1 MSKSPPRITRLA
13 LALAATLTAST
24 AFAQQQTET
33 QADQA
38 DTATQGTTQT
48 QPIDRV
54 VVTGSLIPQSEIET
68 STPVTVITAEDIKS
82 RGLSTVAEV
91 LKESSFSTGGVQ
103 NNQSSASFTQG
114 AETMSMF
121 GLPAGYVKYLIDGRP
136 MANYPALYNGSDVF
150 NNISGVPIDLVERI
164 EILPGGASSLY
175 GSDAIAGVVNIILKK
190 RVDGTIVSARY
201 GWYDEGGGK
210 SYRASVADSFSSAD
224 DKLNVLVGVQAEK
237 SDPIWAYDR
246 DLTKQFNTNGYN
258 GAAPLA
264 SRDWLVYSPFTSY
277 KFLDPNNC
285 ANVSS
290 GFGGTVELQTRPGFG
305 DENYCGS
312 MYTPGYRT
320 LKNSK
325 DGVQL
330 YVNST
335 YDIDENN
342 QFYADVLLSNEKVK
356 YHIGSSYTWWGTGV
370 KWGYFYDP
378 NLDDLVN
385 LQRAFTPEDMGG
397 WENSMAENK
406 SRSYHVNVGFR
417 GVMGSESNWDYD
429 IGVSRTEYRLDEKDL
444 SRLADPINDFFQ
456 DRVLG
461 PQLGLD
467 PYYNAYPVFTPD
479 YAAFYQMLTPQEFY
493 SFMGETTSKSKTYDN
508 MIRAMFTNSSLFQ
521 LPGGDAGVAVGAE
534 VGTQGWSYT
543 PDARLLNG
551 EIWGTTAVSGQGDRS
566 RYAVVGEL
574 RLPVLEPLTISASA
588 RYDGY
593 RAAGNELSK
602 PTYSL
607 AFEYRPIQSL
617 LIRGK
622 YGTAFRS
629 PSLADQ
635 FQGVSGFYSTTT
647 DYYNCQLLGFEPG
660 DTDACPA
667 RFSNVQYFGQ
677 QSGNPELEPIN
688 AKAWTAGVV
697 FAPTG
702 RFSISADY
710 LNWQIE
716 DEVAQQSVDQLMRD
730 EMFCRTGQLDVNSG
744 TCVAALSQVVRGSAG
759 TIQSIF
765 VNKINVARR
774 DLEAVNVAM
783 NYQQP
788 LGGYGDL
795 FFNAN
800 WTKNLKHVAQT
811 YPTDPEV
818 DLLNDPYYSSDPK
831 YRANASVGW
840 KWNRFGTTLYANH
853 IGPTPNYRAQLSP
866 TGYAF
871 AGADELSSYTTYNAS
886 IGFDVTEDF
895 ELSFMV
901 NNLTNKMPDM
911 DVHSYPGSSG
921 APYNGSNFSPY
932 GRAYYLEAR
941 WNFGKSE

>member
-1 MSKSPPRITRLA
+1 MSKTPRYTRLA
-13 LALAATLTAST
+13 LALAASLTAST
-24 AFAQQQTET
+24 AFAQEQTAA
-33 QADQA
+33 QADANATPQNTSQA
-38 DTATQGTTQT
+38 NKQL
-48 QPIDRV
+48 DRV

-82 RGLSTVAEV
+82 RGLSTVADV

-277 KFLDPNNC
+277 KFLDPANC

-290 GFGGTVELQTRPGFG
+290 GFGGTVDMQTRPGFG

-330 YVNST
+330 YVNTT

-342 QFYADVLLSNEKVK
+342 QFYTDVLLSSEKVK

-370 KWGYFYDP
+370 KWGYYYDP
-378 NLDDLVN
+378 NLDDFLN
-385 LQRAFTPEDMGG
+385 LQRAFTPEDMGD

-406 SRSYHVNVGFR
+406 SRSYHLNVGFR
-417 GVMGSESNWDYD
+417 GTMGSESNWDYD

-444 SRLADPINDFFQ
+444 ARLADPINDFFQ

-461 PQLGLD
+461 DQLGWD
-467 PYYNAYPVFTPD
+467 PYYGAYPIFTPD

-493 SFMGETTSKSKTYDN
+493 SFMGETVSKSKTYDN
-508 MIRAMFTNSSLFQ
+508 MIRAMFTNGSLFQ
-521 LPGGDAGVAVGAE
+521 LPGGDAGIAVGAE
-534 VGTQGWSYT
+534 VGTQGWEYN

-574 RLPVLEPLTISASA
+574 RLPVWEPLTISASA

-617 LIRGK
+617 LVRGK

-660 DTDACPA
+660 NTDGCPA

-677 QSGNPELEPIN
+677 QAGNPELEPIN

-730 EMFCRTGQLDVNSG
+730 EMFCRTGQLDINSG

-831 YRANASVGW
+831 YRANASLGW
-840 KWNRFGTTLYANH
+840 KWNRFSSTVYANH

-871 AGADELSSYTTYNAS
+871 AGAGQLSSYTTYNAS
-886 IGFDVTEDF
+886 LGFDVTEDF

-911 DVHSYPGSSG
+911 DVRSYPGSSG

>member
-1 MSKSPPRITRLA
+1 MSKAPRYTRLA
-13 LALAATLTAST
+13 LALAATLTTSA
-24 AFAQQQTET
+24 ALAQQQAETTE
-33 QADQA
+33 
-38 DTATQGTTQT
+38 TTQT
-48 QPIDRV
+48 TTQDQKQLDRV
-54 VVTGSLIPQSEIET
+54 VVTGSLIPQSELET
-68 STPVTVITAEDIKS
+68 STPVTVITAEDIQS

-150 NNISGVPIDLVERI
+150 NNISGIPIDLVERI

-190 RVDGTIVSARY
+190 RVDGTVVSTRA
-201 GWYDEGGGK
+201 GWYEEGGGK
-210 SYRASVADSFSSAD
+210 SYRASVADSFSRAD

-237 SDPIWAYDR
+237 SDPIWGYQR

-277 KFLDPNNC
+277 KFLDPANC
-285 ANVSS
+285 ANVKP
-290 GFGGTVELQTRPGFG
+290 GFGGTVGLQTRPGFG
-305 DENYCGS
+305 DEKYCGS
-312 MYTPGYRT
+312 MFTPGYRT

-325 DGVQL
+325 DAVQL
-330 YVNST
+330 YVNTT

-342 QFYADVLLSNEKVK
+342 QFYTDVLLSNEKVK
-356 YHIGSSYTWWGTGV
+356 YHIGSNYTWWGTSV
-370 KWGYFYDP
+370 KWGYYYDP
-378 NLDDLVN
+378 ALDDFLN

-397 WENSMAENK
+397 WENTMAENK
-406 SRSYHVNVGFR
+406 SRSYHVNAGFR
-417 GVMGSESNWDYD
+417 GVMGTDSNWDYD
-429 IGVSRTEYRLDEKDL
+429 IGISRTEYRLDEKDL
-444 SRLADPINDFFQ
+444 ARLADPINDFFQ
-456 DRVLG
+456 NKVLG

-467 PYYNAYPVFTPD
+467 PYYGAYPVFSPD
-479 YAAFYQMLTPQEFY
+479 YAAFYKMLTPQEFY
-493 SFMGETTSKSKTYDN
+493 SFMGETVSKSKTYDN
-508 MIRAMFTNSSLFQ
+508 MIRAMFTNGSLFS

-534 VGTQGWSYT
+534 VGTQGWRYT
-543 PDARLLNG
+543 PDDRLLNG
-551 EIWGTTAVSGQGDRS
+551 DIWGTTAVSGQGDRS
-566 RYAVVGEL
+566 RYALVGEV
-574 RLPVLEPLTISASA
+574 RLPVWEPLTISASA

-593 RAAGNELSK
+593 RAAGNEISK
-602 PTYSL
+602 PTYSV
-607 AFEYRPIQSL
+607 AFEYRPVKSL

-629 PSLADQ
+629 PSLADL
-635 FQGVSGFYSTTT
+635 FQGVSGFYSFAT
-647 DYYNCQLLGFEPG
+647 DYYNCQLLGFDQG
-660 DTDACPA
+660 NVQNCPA
-667 RFSNVQYFGQ
+667 RFSNVQFFGQ
-677 QSGNPELEPIN
+677 QSGNKALEPIN

-710 LNWQIE
+710 LNWNIE
-716 DEVAQQSVDQLMRD
+716 DEVAQQSVDQLMLD
-730 EMFCRTGQLDVNSG
+730 EMLCRTGQLSASSG
-744 TCVAALSQVVRGSAG
+744 TCQAALSQVTRGSAG

-774 DLEAVNVAM
+774 DLEAVNVATS
-783 NYQQP
+783 YQQP
-788 LGGYGDL
+788 LGAYGDL
-795 FFNAN
+795 FFSAN

-840 KWNRFGTTLYANH
+840 KWNRFSTTAYANH

-871 AGADELSSYTTYNAS
+871 TGAGELSSYTTYNAS
-886 IGFDVTEDF
+886 FGFDVTDDL

-901 NNLTNKMPDM
+901 NNVTNKMPDH
-911 DVHSYPGSSG
+911 DVRSYPGSSG

-941 WNFGKSE
+941 WNFGKSN